1 MIFHSLEERTWPF
14 FALDGSECHLVLDA
28 DTRVLLQLSSDTPN
42 RKEGSF
48 LFWFFIC
55 FAFFLLGTSSSV
67 FFFFRY
73 ILQGASE
80 NSQSPPE
87 PAFWKSCNNS
97 AHFQVDK
104 SHLGVLSPHYLVEN
118 LGTLCRFWGLH

>member
-42 RKEGSF
+42 RKEGGF

-55 FAFFLLGTSSSV
+55 FAFFFIRDQQLG
-67 FFFFRY
+67 FFFSAIYYKARLKTLSLLLSRLF
-73 ILQGASE
+73 G
-80 NSQSPPE
+80 SPAITQPIS
-87 PAFWKSCNNS
+87 K
-97 AHFQVDK
+97 
-104 SHLGVLSPHYLVEN
+104 
-118 LGTLCRFWGLH
+118 